1 MPDKIRQTAP
11 PLLCFLQYF
20 GLPGEGGPRKW
31 MWTAL
36 VSLMILFFCRYH
48 QSYHQSFHMLSSL
61 SSGVGRPLCMFWNR
75 NFTTWAMWRDAHDLG
90 WQTSVFGARLHL
102 ASWMI
107 MDAGW
112 RWLKVAEGGWSRI
125 CKNLYLDSRDL
136 CSFNVATVTF
146 PGQTV
151 LPQVVREIK
160 DQACRLRG
168 CLDWP
173 D

>member
-1 MPDKIRQTAP
+1 MCTNSIPTVVSPCFSNMPDKIWQTAP

-36 VSLMILFFCRYH
+36 VSLMILFFCYH

-61 SSGVGRPLCMFWNR
+61 SSGVSCPLCLFWNR
-75 NFTTWAMWRDAHDLG
+75 NFTSWAMWRDAHDLG

-112 RWLKVAEGGWSRI
+112 RWLKVAEGGWRWL
-125 CKNLYLDSRDL
+125 K
-136 CSFNVATVTF
+136 VAE
-146 PGQTV
+146 
-151 LPQVVREIK
+151 VVFAKISI
-160 DQACRLRG
+160 
-168 CLDWP
+168 
-173 D
+173 